1 MIQHMPPDILDL
13 HKKSGK
19 QIKKISHEDVQGKE
33 EPKQGEVVDAQ
44 VGVRNVQS

>member
-13 HKKSGK
+13 IKKSGK
-19 QIKKISHEDVQGKE
+19 EVKKITHADANPKKE
-33 EPKQGEVVDAQ
+33 PQQGEVVNAQ